1 MTRHELKD
9 SLQHDQFTDT
19 VSNVVNYAVADRQR
33 LIRWAVILGAVFLI
47 AGAAIWYSSY
57 RRSMRQQDLE
67 AAFAVLNAP
76 VSNAETTGKSFPT
89 QEAKT
94 KASMKALADV
104 IAKDGGT
111 REGLIAQYYL
121 GTLKAQNNDPKGAES
136 DLNAV
141 ANSSSECAPLAK
153 IALGQLYTSQ
163 NKAAEA
169 QKLLQEV
176 VNKPTDLVSKTQA
189 QVLLAQLLQSS
200 NPQEAKK
207 IVQSLK
213 TPNQSPAVTRALGQI
228 SSQAAQ

>member
-1 MTRHELKD
+1 LTRHELKE

-19 VSNVVNYAVADRQR
+19 VSNVVNYAVADRQK
-33 LIRWAVILGAVFLI
+33 LIRWAVIAGIVLLI

-57 RRSMRQQDLE
+57 RSSVRQQDLE
-67 AAFAVLNAP
+67 AAFAVLSAP
-76 VSNAETTGKSFPT
+76 VSTTETAAKSFPT
-89 QEAKT
+89 PEAKT

-121 GTLKAQNNDPKGAES
+121 GTLKAQNNDPKGAAS

-153 IALGQLYTSQ
+153 IALAQLYTSQ

-169 QKLLQEV
+169 QKLLREV
-176 VNKPTDLVSKTQA
+176 VNNPTDLVSKTQA

-213 TPNQSPAVTRALGQI
+213 TPNQSPAVARALEQV
-228 SSQAAQ
+228 SSQAAR

>member
-1 MTRHELKD
+1 LTRHELKE

-19 VSNVVNYAVADRQR
+19 VSKVVNYTLADRQR
-33 LIRWAVILGAVFLI
+33 LIRWAVIGGAVLLI
-47 AGAAIWYSSY
+47 AGAAIWFSSY
-57 RRSMRQQDLE
+57 RSSLRRQDLE

-76 VSNAETTGKSFPT
+76 VSTTETAGKSFPT

-121 GTLKAQNNDPKGAES
+121 GTLKAQNLDPKGAES

-153 IALGQLYTSQ
+153 IALAQLYTSQ
-163 NKAAEA
+163 NRSTEA
-169 QKLLQEV
+169 QKLLREIV
-176 VNKPTDLVSKTQA
+176 DKPTDLVSKTQA

-213 TPNQSPAVTRALGQI
+213 TPNQSPAVARALEQI
-228 SSQAAQ
+228 SSQAAR

>member
-1 MTRHELKD
+1 MTRHELKE

-19 VSNVVNYAVADRQR
+19 VSNVVNYALTDRQR
-33 LIRWAVILGAVFLI
+33 LIRWAVIAGAVLLI
-47 AGAAIWYSSY
+47 AGAAIWFSSY
-57 RRSMRQQDLE
+57 RSSARQRDLE

-76 VSNAETTGKSFPT
+76 VSTTETAGKSFPT

-104 IAKDGGT
+104 VAKDGGK
-111 REGLIAQYYL
+111 REGLTAQYYL

-136 DLNAV
+136 DLSVV

-153 IALGQLYTSQ
+153 IALAQLYASQ

-169 QKLLQEV
+169 QRLLREV

-189 QVLLAQLLQSS
+189 QVLLAQLLELS

-213 TPNQSPAVTRALGQI
+213 ASNQNPAAARAIEQV
-228 SSQAAQ
+228 SSQFAK

>member
-1 MTRHELKD
+1 LTRHELKE
-9 SLQHDQFTDT
+9 SLQHDHFTDT
-19 VSNVVNYAVADRQR
+19 VSNVVNYTLADRQR
-33 LIRWAVILGAVFLI
+33 LIRWAVIVGAVLLI
-47 AGAAIWYSSY
+47 AGAAIWFSSY
-57 RRSMRQQDLE
+57 RSSVRQQDLA

-76 VSNAETTGKSFPT
+76 VSTTETVGKSFPT

-104 IAKDGGT
+104 ITKDGGT

-121 GTLKAQNNDPKGAES
+121 GTLKAQNQDPKGAES
-136 DLNAV
+136 DLSAV

-153 IALGQLYTSQ
+153 IALAQLYTSQ
-163 NKAAEA
+163 NKATEA
-169 QKLLQEV
+169 QRLLREIV
-176 VNKPTDLVSKTQA
+176 DKPTDLVSKTQA

-213 TPNQSPAVTRALGQI
+213 TPNQSPAVTRALEQI
-228 SSQAAQ
+228 SSQTAK